1 MTEND
6 EDRRIEEELQRRERA
21 TGRPP
26 TPEPARAPPAPGRQ
40 AAPAAGPTPQAP
52 DVEALFQRL
61 KAELDDLEGRMA
73 AGIDAVA
80 ESVAP
85 VTEAAAELRH
95 WVRGEKAAVDA
106 VNGLAPV
113 LAEAVDRHNRIHR
126 PARRRARVSGFVLA
140 LALTAA
146 VVLFVQWRFAVIE
159 TPDPTDGWRGHLWE
173 RYGAELRACVLR
185 ADRQGKAMLCQVF
198 DPEPEL
204 P

>member
-1 MTEND
+1 MT
-6 EDRRIEEELQRRERA
+6 
-21 TGRPP
+21 
-26 TPEPARAPPAPGRQ
+26 
-40 AAPAAGPTPQAP
+40 
-52 DVEALFQRL
+52 
-61 KAELDDLEGRMA
+61 

-85 VTEAAAELRH
+85 VTGAAAELRH

-113 LAEAVDRHNRIHR
+113 LAESVDRENRIHR
-126 PARRRARVSGFVLA
+126 PARRRARAAGFVLA

-146 VVLFVQWRFAVIE
+146 VVLFVQWRFAVIG
-159 TPDPTDGWRGHLWE
+159 TADPTAGWRDHVWE
-173 RYGAELRACVLR
+173 RYGAELRDCVLR
-185 ADRQGKAMLCQVF
+185 ADRQDKAMLCQVF